1 MEFKEFIEKLASVLR
16 GGSSTI
22 EFTRSVFEAIVANTD
37 LDILDGYKSSS
48 FKGFY
53 NGKTSISGISKKINA
68 HLEPME
74 FSEYISNHDDG
85 AVENLCSVFKTD
97 IPDIE
102 LRNAGDKL
110 AELFESIIIEA
121 AGKKRKT
128 VVNAV
133 RAFNTYLDKAFKR
146 YSCEKT
152 LLDPNNYCNIT
163 DFYIS
168 NSIKFGA
175 TIIENPTVEIL
186 TKTSNHLII
195 QGTAGSGKSTL
206 LKYLFIKASESVSNS
221 EVVPILVAKLNRYR
235 GESIIDFVLKT
246 VQEFDSKITLEEINS
261 NFSKGSLILLID
273 GIDEI
278 KHEYRVEFNLKL
290 ESFLNNY
297 DRAPII
303 ITSRPIDDF
312 MQYSSFI
319 IGEICPFTI
328 KQSLAFVEKQ
338 KWDDVKKQQFIK
350 DIKFYYSHEL
360 NHDNYRDNPEFVN
373 IHDKYRQF
381 ISNPLLLIILL
392 ITYTPNNFFPEKRI
406 KLYQKIY
413 ETLAKRHDSKK
424 GIIKEYHTHLSFD
437 DFYDCFAEFCAL
449 TYEDN
454 ILEFGYQE
462 LKSYTKMIKTC
473 ENRILAEDFIAD
485 LKDNICLIR
494 QDGDKYYFI
503 HRSFQE
509 YFAAVHYL
517 SVIDNEYLRI
527 VDVFKRRD
535 VAGDE
540 TLTML
545 YEMNSKKVRQL
556 IFRPFLEP
564 IMALADVKDK
574 YKEYLKQSYHSFTF
588 DEDNH
593 FVFHGYMLT
602 SQIEFRM
609 FTSKSP
615 IYIEVIFPGLLNSYE
630 KETTYDNVYDVME
643 ERRSLLSDRLTDREI
658 ELIEKEL
665 YSGEHQVIPFY
676 GDAFPPISVS
686 VKYVLSHQNQYCNLF
701 KFLYNVQ
708 KCYLMREYLCLEF
721 FYENIEKEAN

>member
-1 MEFKEFIEKLASVLR
+1 MEFKEFVGKLASVLR
-16 GGSSTI
+16 DGSSTV
-22 EFTRSVFEAIVANTD
+22 EFTRSVFEAIVAEKD
-37 LDILDGYKSSS
+37 LNILDDYGADS

-85 AVENLCSVFKTD
+85 AVENLCSVFKKD
-97 IPDIE
+97 ISDIE

-133 RAFNTYLDKAFKR
+133 KTFNTYLEKAFKR

-152 LLDPNNYCNIT
+152 LLDPNNYFNIT

-206 LKYLFIKASESVSNS
+206 LKYLFIKASERVSNS

-261 NFSKGSLILLID
+261 NFSKGSLLLLID

-328 KQSLAFVEKQ
+328 KQSIAFVEKQ
-338 KWDDVKKQQFIK
+338 KWDDVKKQRFLN
-350 DIKFYYSHEL
+350 DIRFYYSREL
-360 NHDNYRDNPEFVN
+360 NYDNYRKCPEFVN
-373 IHDKYRQF
+373 IYDKYRQF

-392 ITYTPNNFFPEKRI
+392 VTYTPNNFFPENRI

-424 GIIKEYHTHLSFD
+424 GLIKEYHTHLSFD

-462 LKSYTKMIKTC
+462 LKSYTKRIKTC
-473 ENRILAEDFIAD
+473 EKRILTEDFIAD

-517 SVIDNEYLRI
+517 NVIDNQYLHI
-527 VDVFKRRD
+527 VDVFKNRD

-540 TLTML
+540 TLAML
-545 YEMNSKKVRQL
+545 YEMDCKKVRQL
-556 IFRPFLEP
+556 IFRPFLAP
-564 IMALADVKDK
+564 IMAISNYEDR
-574 YKEYLKQSYHSFTF
+574 YIEYLKQSYHSFIF
-588 DEDNH
+588 DEENH
-593 FVFHGYMLT
+593 FVFQDYMLIREIKF
-602 SQIEFRM
+602 QILKDKKYNYFEA
-609 FTSKSP
+609 
-615 IYIEVIFPGLLNSYE
+615 IFPGLLKTFE
-630 KETTYDNVYDVME
+630 KETTWDNVYDIME
-643 ERRSLLSDRLTDREI
+643 ERRALLSDGLTDKEI
-658 ELIEKEL
+658 ELIESEL
-665 YSGEHQVIPFY
+665 YFGEYKEIPYY
-676 GDAFPPISVS
+676 GDTFPPPISVS
-686 VKYVLSHQNQYCNLF
+686 VEYVLTHKNQYSNLF
-701 KFLYNVQ
+701 KYLYSPN
-708 KCYLMREYLCLEF
+708 KFYLMRVLICLEH
-721 FYENIEKEAN
+721 FYEKN